1 MIPLAMMAAACWA
14 GDVQA
19 QCSGGRGGGGP
30 TGGGIATVSPRGGV
44 PLDAVAAIQTV
55 AAQRQLYEMQ
65 LAQLQQQRMLA
76 MQQRT
81 YEQGAYRERQESQ
94 IEREQSLLAQRQ
106 ERAEQLRQK
115 RADRLAARIAERR
128 SVMLTAKVEEV
139 ESDDDNPFAS
149 TY

>member
-1 MIPLAMMAAACWA
+1 MIPLAMMAAACWT

-19 QCSGGRGGGGP
+19 QCSGGRGGGP

-65 LAQLQQQRMLA
+65 LAQLQQKQMLA

-81 YEQGAYRERQESQ
+81 YEQDAYRERQHSQ
-94 IEREQSLLAQRQ
+94 IEWEQSLLAQRQ
-106 ERAEQLRQK
+106 ERAERLRQK

-128 SVMLTAKVEEV
+128 SVMLTAKVEEA